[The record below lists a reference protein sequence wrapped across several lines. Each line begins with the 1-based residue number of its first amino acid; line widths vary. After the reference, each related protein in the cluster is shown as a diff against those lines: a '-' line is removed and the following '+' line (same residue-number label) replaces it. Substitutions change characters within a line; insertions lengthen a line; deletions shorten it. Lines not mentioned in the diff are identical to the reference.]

1 MIAGER
7 DGQCGWCCL
16 LRGPASNF
24 LLCTTPMTSE
34 LPNLR
39 RSTLVAY
46 RDTVVLAESEAYL
59 QVLDYVMCTS
69 LDVHVV
75 RGRWRREWPGLG
87 KMDESRASSSVW
99 IRRGNDTKQGVD
111 NATRD
116 SGNNEK
122 NSSYSLTTQFLSCLV
137 IEC

>member
-1 MIAGER
+1 MSTSYAE
-7 DGQCGWCCL
+7 DGDENGQ
-16 LRGPASNF
+16 
-24 LLCTTPMTSE
+24 
-34 LPNLR
+34 
-39 RSTLVAY
+39 
-46 RDTVVLAESEAYL
+46 
-59 QVLDYVMCTS
+59 
-69 LDVHVV
+69 DV
-75 RGRWRREWPGLG
+75 G
-87 KMDESRASSSVW
+87 KMDESRASGSVW